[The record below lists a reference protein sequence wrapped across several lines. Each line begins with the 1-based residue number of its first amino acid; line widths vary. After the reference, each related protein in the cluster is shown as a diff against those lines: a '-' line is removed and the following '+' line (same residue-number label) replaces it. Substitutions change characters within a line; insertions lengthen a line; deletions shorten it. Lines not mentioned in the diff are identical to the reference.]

1 MLSFL
6 KAAIPGYQVKIPKKN
21 RTAKVAKKIPTQA
34 CKQLKIKLNGKHW
47 KEFKVLHT
55 ERVKGCTMASAF
67 ADEPGV
73 GIT

>member
-34 CKQLKIKLNGKHW
+34 CKQLKIKLNGKH
-47 KEFKVLHT
+47 
-55 ERVKGCTMASAF
+55 
-67 ADEPGV
+67 
-73 GIT
+73 